1 MRIERIRL
9 RNFRVFRELDLKG
22 LPPLAFFIGANG
34 VGKSTLFKVFGF
46 LKDALENNVRTALQ
60 REGGFKEW
68 VTRGYEKE
76 PIEIEIQFRLEI
88 TGADRLVTYLLVI
101 AEEKGK
107 PVVQRE
113 VLRYKRG
120 SYGSPYHF
128 VDFARGA
135 GTAVNNEEDF
145 SKTDEDLERESQTLV
160 SPDTLAIKGIG
171 QFKRFKAAH
180 AFSSLIANWHLSDF
194 HIMAARQRIEAGVAE
209 HLSVTGDNLP
219 LVVQHLYENHREIFE
234 TILDKMKRRVPGV
247 ADVRANQTIDGHVV
261 LSFQDGAFKDPFM
274 ARNVSDG
281 TLKMFAYLVLLHD
294 PRPHPFLC
302 IEEPE
307 NQLYP
312 ELLAPLAEELRDYA
326 RRGGQVFVSTHA
338 PELLDS
344 AGIEEVFWLEKGDGV
359 TTIRHAISDPNI
371 VALVDAGDP
380 PGVLWSQGLFA
391 KPSRVGKRKS

>member
-9 RNFRVFRELDLKG
+9 RNFRVFRELDLKNV
-22 LPPLAFFIGANG
+22 PPLAFFIGANG
-34 VGKSTLFKVFGF
+34 VGKSTLFKVLGF
-46 LKDALENNVRTALQ
+46 LKDALDNNVRTALQ
-60 REGGFKEW
+60 REGGFREW
-68 VTRGYEKE
+68 VTRGSEKE

-88 TGADRLVTYLLVI
+88 AGADRLVTYLLVI
-101 AEEKGK
+101 AEENGK

-120 SYGSPYHF
+120 SYGSPFHF
-128 VDFARGA
+128 VDFSRGT

-145 SKTDEDLERESQTLV
+145 SKTDEELEREPQTLV

-180 AFSSLIANWHLSDF
+180 ALSSLISNWHVSDF
-194 HIMAARQRIEAGVAE
+194 HIMAARQRVEAGVAE

-219 LVVQHLYENHREIFE
+219 LVVQHLYVNHRDVFD
-234 TILDKMKRRVPGV
+234 TILDKMRRRVPGV
-247 ADVRANQTIDGHVV
+247 ADVKANQTIDGHVV
-261 LSFQDGAFKDPFM
+261 LSFQDGAFQDPFM

-312 ELLAPLAEELRDYA
+312 ELLSSLAEELRDYA

-344 AGIEEVFWLEKGDGV
+344 ANIDEVFWLEKTNGV
-359 TTIRHAISDPNI
+359 TSIRRAADDANI
-371 VALVDAGDP
+371 VALVEAGDP
-380 PGVLWSQGLFA
+380 PGALWSQGLFHR
-391 KPSRVGKRKS
+391 PRVVGGA